1 MSFLLESCK
10 VVKLKGLF
18 FEAGFN
24 IPTLQHS
31 NLTTKFPKQ
40 LTIKKIH
47 PIFAVRKIKEELATM
62 ANHKSS
68 IKRIRAN
75 AAKRLR
81 NRYQAKTTR
90 NAIKKLRDT
99 TSKEE
104 ATPLLTKV
112 ISMLDRLAKKN
123 VIHKNKASNNKS
135 KLTKFVN
142 NLK

>member
-1 MSFLLESCK
+1 
-10 VVKLKGLF
+10 
-18 FEAGFN
+18 
-24 IPTLQHS
+24 
-31 NLTTKFPKQ
+31 
-40 LTIKKIH
+40 
-47 PIFAVRKIKEELATM
+47 M

-90 NAIKKLRDT
+90 NAIKRLRST
-99 TSKEE
+99 TVKTDAAE
-104 ATPLLTKV
+104 LLPRV

-142 NLK
+142 TLA

>member
-1 MSFLLESCK
+1 
-10 VVKLKGLF
+10 
-18 FEAGFN
+18 
-24 IPTLQHS
+24 
-31 NLTTKFPKQ
+31 
-40 LTIKKIH
+40 
-47 PIFAVRKIKEELATM
+47 M

-68 IKRIRAN
+68 LKRIRSN

-90 NAIKKLRDT
+90 NAIKKLRGT
-99 TSKEE
+99 TTKADAS
-104 ATPLLTKV
+104 PLLVKV

-142 NLK
+142 TLK

>member
-1 MSFLLESCK
+1 
-10 VVKLKGLF
+10 
-18 FEAGFN
+18 
-24 IPTLQHS
+24 
-31 NLTTKFPKQ
+31 
-40 LTIKKIH
+40 
-47 PIFAVRKIKEELATM
+47 M

-68 IKRIRAN
+68 LKRIRSN

-90 NAIKKLRDT
+90 NAIKKLRGSAD
-99 TSKEE
+99 K
-104 ATPLLTKV
+104 ATAAPLLSKV